1 MEGGHTEKNT
11 VSCTAK
17 DFVKL
22 ISSLNDSQKTGGSI
36 YNSFHGTMVSGMV
49 TSLTTHSEG

>member
-49 TSLTTHSEG
+49 TSLTTYSEG